1 MSLFWELLYLFKKT
15 PWDTGITPPEIV
27 AVIESGKVPIGR
39 ALDLGCGT
47 GTNAIYLVRQG
58 FEVIGI
64 DVSRRALAL
73 ARRKVRAA
81 QLADRVRLERG
92 DVTLLRRWVDGNSV
106 DFAFDIGCFHNLKA
120 EARQRYVAALTGVLK
135 PGAIYMLYA
144 FEPQADRRGAP
155 ANRRG
160 VALDEIAALFDP
172 AFRLDTLRRGSDHR
186 GRGSDH
192 RGRDSDHRGRGSA
205 WYTLIKRD
213 Q

>member
-1 MSLFWELLYLFKKT
+1 MSLFWELVYLFKKT

-27 AVIESGKVPIGR
+27 AMIESGQVPIGR

-47 GTNAIYLVRQG
+47 GTNAITLARQG

-92 DVTLLRRWVDGNSV
+92 DVTSLRRWVPGDSA
-106 DFAFDIGCFHNLKA
+106 DFAFDIGCFHNLDA
-120 EARQRYVAALTGVLK
+120 EARRRYASALTAVLK

-144 FEPQADRRGAP
+144 FEPQADRRGVAP
-155 ANRRG
+155 
-160 VALDEIAALFDP
+160 DEIAALFDP
-172 AFRLDTLRRGSDHR
+172 AYRLDTLRRGSDRH
-186 GRGSDH
+186 
-192 RGRDSDHRGRGSA
+192 GRGSA
-205 WYTLIKRD
+205 WYTLIKREV
-213 Q
+213 